1 MKQDINM
8 KDEEKSKGQ
17 LIEELLE
24 MRKYI
29 ADLEKSKTELKLAGE
44 TIKEEETER
53 LSAEQAGKQA
63 EEDLRQEKI
72 YAEQLID
79 TSNAM
84 IVGLDTAGNITIFN
98 SAAENITGYSKAE
111 AIGKNWFEVFVPKD
125 MYPYVWKK
133 FEEWQK
139 GKPLIDIAFD
149 SPILTKQGKVRHIA
163 WRNSERKYLNTITG
177 IISFGVDITERK
189 EAEEALRNSEKTI
202 RALLDATNDTVFLID
217 TSGTIL
223 ALNETF
229 VRRLGKTVDEAI
241 GCCAYDFLSPETAKA
256 RKVIIDEAIRS
267 GKPAR
272 FEDERQGIW
281 FDNNIYPI
289 FDDKGKVVK
298 VAVYARNITERKQVE
313 VELRSLSLL
322 DELTGLYN
330 RRGFMTLAEQGLK
343 VASRKKIGMLMIFAD
358 LDRMKWINDTFGHRE
373 GDRALIEAAEVLKET
388 FRESDIIG
396 RIGGD
401 EFAMLAI
408 DTPELTTEILTTR
421 LQSNL
426 EIHNKR
432 GVRSYELSLS
442 IGITHYNPDTPCSLE
457 ELMAQADSL
466 MYEEKRRKQ
475 NNQ

>member
-1 MKQDINM
+1 M
-8 KDEEKSKGQ
+8 KDEEKSKEQ

-24 MRKYI
+24 IRKRI
-29 ADLEKSKTELKLAGE
+29 ADLEKSKTEPKLAGE
-44 TIKEEETER
+44 KTKEEETER

-63 EEDLRQEKI
+63 EENLRQEKI

-84 IVGLDTAGNITIFN
+84 IVGLDTAGNIAIFN
-98 SAAENITGYSKAE
+98 SAAEHITGYSKAE

-125 MYPYVWKK
+125 MYPYVWEK

-149 SPILTKQGKVRHIA
+149 NPILTKQGKVRHIA

-223 ALNETF
+223 VLNETF
-229 VRRLGKTVDEAI
+229 ARRLGKTVDETI

-256 RKVIIDEAIRS
+256 RKGIIDEAIRS

-272 FEDERQGIW
+272 FEDERQGMW

-298 VAVYARNITERKQVE
+298 VAVYARNITERKQME

-330 RRGFMTLAEQGLK
+330 RRGFMTLAEQELK

-408 DTPELTTEILTTR
+408 DTPELTIEILTTR
-421 LQSNL
+421 LQDNL

-457 ELMAQADSL
+457 ELTAQADTL

-475 NNQ
+475 NLQ